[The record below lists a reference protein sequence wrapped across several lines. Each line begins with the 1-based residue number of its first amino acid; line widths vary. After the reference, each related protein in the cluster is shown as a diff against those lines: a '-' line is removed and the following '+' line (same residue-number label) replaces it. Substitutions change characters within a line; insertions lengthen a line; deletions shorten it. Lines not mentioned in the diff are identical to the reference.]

1 MGAAG
6 WEGMSGGG
14 SAVHS
19 PPPPLHLPACLFRS
33 GKVRSP
39 HPPAPLPHPVQN
51 CHLAP
56 SWMPALEKICESIKP
71 DNTDADFRLWMT
83 SMPSPD
89 FPVSILQV

>member
-1 MGAAG
+1 MQLSFPFHRLPASLMTRCKAPRR
-6 WEGMSGGG
+6 S
-14 SAVHS
+14 S
-19 PPPPLHLPACLFRS
+19 PRPPPL
-33 GKVRSP
+33 
-39 HPPAPLPHPVQN
+39 PPLQN